1 MFPHKNVF
9 PVDSEPSNRLQM
21 IGDSQWL
28 AQNAFPN
35 VDADTL
41 DWAALAQQWIHMK
54 GTCIPAVPIMIPCA
68 PPPPK
73 ISASTHDFEEQG
85 EAPMEVE
92 HDDEPSDSV
101 ANLAVPPPPP
111 TNLFSTS
118 KNWANNQND
127 SNRQPKQWN
136 NKSELRNLQ
145 LLEN

>member
-9 PVDSEPSNRLQM
+9 PVDSDPANRLQM

-28 AQNAFPN
+28 SQNAFAN
-35 VDADTL
+35 VDADQV

-54 GTCIPAVPIMIPCA
+54 GTCIPAPPMLIPCA

-73 ISASTHDFEEQG
+73 LSVPVHDFEEQG

-92 HDDEPSDSV
+92 HDDEPHESITHV
-101 ANLAVPPPPP
+101 AEAPPPP
-111 TNLFSTS
+111 TNLFATST
-118 KNWANNQND
+118 KNYLPSSHPND

-136 NKSELRNLQ
+136 NKSE
-145 LLEN
+145 